1 MPGPREGEQSPVTR
15 RRFLGA
21 TAAVTAGSAS
31 GCVSQV
37 RSILNRRSPSTVSVE
52 VKTPPADADRV
63 ATLIARHLVET
74 LTAVGIDASL
84 SVLPPVELYREV
96 LLNGQFDAFVSRLPP
111 VDDPDEL
118 RTTLH
123 SVFAEEPGWQ
133 NPYSFTDLTA
143 DEYLDEQRTAAGPAR
158 RSVVGNLIDLVKRE
172 QPLTTVAYPD
182 AIRAVRTGRFAGWHR
197 YAPQSPLTYLALTDG
212 GDGDAEE
219 AVTLRVSTTD
229 ARVTQ
234 NLNPLAVE
242 YRGAQTVTGLLYDP
256 LAHRADGD
264 VLPWLAESW
273 EFERSGR
280 TTARVR
286 LRPSL
291 SWHDGVA
298 LTADD
303 VAFTYRFLQDTSLG
317 GIETTVPSPIYRGR
331 STLLDSVTIED
342 DRTLVL
348 SFGDATTE
356 VAERAFTVPILPQH
370 VWREGSEEANVSGIS
385 ARHVTEALVW
395 ANDEP
400 VGSGPLVFD
409 RRATD
414 EALYLRRF
422 DDHFLNRDPPERL
435 REQFGDGVGFDRLE
449 FRVVPSDEAA
459 IELLAAGELDAT
471 TATLTHRV
479 VPEIGQDSSLSL
491 LVDRAKTPYS
501 VGYNAS
507 KEPFSNPHLRR
518 LVAQL
523 IDNRHLVTE
532 VLGGYGTPIAHPFD
546 GTNWNP
552 PGSGFEG
559 TDREVPFIGED
570 GEVDVPAAR
579 DAFRERGFEFDENGA
594 LVVQ

>member
-1 MPGPREGEQSPVTR
+1 MPEPSDGEQSLATR

-21 TAAVTAGSAS
+21 TAAATAGSAS

-37 RSILNRRSPSTVSVE
+37 RSILNRSSPSTVSVDI
-52 VKTPPADADRV
+52 KTPPADADRV
-63 ATLIARHLVET
+63 ATLIARHLVEN

-111 VDDPDEL
+111 VEDPDEL

-123 SVFAEEPGWQ
+123 SVFAEEAGWQ

-143 DEYLDEQRTAAGPAR
+143 DEYLDEQRTTPGPER
-158 RSVVGNLIDLVKRE
+158 RTVVGDLIDLVKRE
-172 QPLTTVAYPD
+172 QPLTAVAYPD
-182 AIRAVRTGRFAGWHR
+182 AIRAVRTGRFTGWHR
-197 YAPQSPLTYLALTDG
+197 YAPQSPLTYLALTDV
-212 GDGDAEE
+212 GDADPEE
-219 AVTLRVSTTD
+219 SVTLRVSTTD
-229 ARVTQ
+229 GRVTR

-256 LAHRADGD
+256 LAHWADGD

-291 SWHDGVA
+291 SWHDGMP

-303 VAFTYRFLQDTSLG
+303 VAFTYRFLQDTSMG

-331 STLLDSVTIED
+331 STLIESVTVED
-342 DRTLVL
+342 DRTLEL
-348 SFGDATTE
+348 SFGDATTR

-370 VWREGSEEANVSGIS
+370 VWREASEEANASGIS

-395 ANDEP
+395 SNDEP
-400 VGSGPLVFD
+400 VGSGPLAFD
-409 RRATD
+409 RGAAD

-422 DDHFLNRDPPERL
+422 EDHFLNRGPPEHL
-435 REQFGDGVGFDRLE
+435 REQFGDGVAFDRLE
-449 FRVVPSDEAA
+449 FRVVPSDGAA
-459 IELLAAGELDAT
+459 IELLAAGELGAT

-479 VPEIGQDSSLSL
+479 VPDIGQNSSLSL

-501 VGYNAS
+501 VGYNAG
-507 KEPFSNPHLRR
+507 KEPFSNPHFRR

-523 IDNRHLVTE
+523 IDKRHLVTD
-532 VLGGYGTPIAHPFD
+532 VLGGYGIPIAHPFD
-546 GTNWNP
+546 GTDWNP
-552 PGSGFEG
+552 PRSGFAG
-559 TDREVPFIGED
+559 TDLEVPFLGED
-570 GEVDVPAAR
+570 GEVNVAAAR